1 VFIVRG
7 YILRSQEA
15 SVAAHARFVAQ
26 VVLADEL
33 RPSDFT
39 HPSSAR
45 IASLDRLF
53 RSKVLTAGV
62 VNAAL
67 YSSNGR
73 VAFSTQHALIG
84 RRTTATPAVRKAS
97 SLRTI
102 SSVTSRR
109 RVEGKTAKVLE
120 ELVPIRFR
128 EGGPAGVIA
137 FTNDYG
143 RVASAA
149 RRGFIPIAIVLE
161 LLFGVLFAA
170 FVPTLRR
177 ATRQVRAHL
186 RETES
191 RALHDDL
198 TGLPNRLLFED
209 RTHHA
214 LAQSQRDGRGAVVML
229 IDLDRFKQ
237 INDTLG
243 HGAGDALLREMARRL
258 SSVLRDCDTVARLG
272 GDEFAV
278 VLSGVG
284 MEGARE
290 SAVRTQQVLEEPFTS
305 DGLLLSVGASIGIAL
320 HPEHGTTPSELM
332 KHADVAMYE
341 AKRAASGY
349 EIYDPETD
357 TSDAE
362 RLALVSELRLAP
374 ERGEI
379 VLHYQPK
386 IDLVSGEVDGVE
398 ALLRWR
404 HPAHGLITAER
415 LMPLAEQAGVSQRI
429 RDYALVEAIRQA
441 GEWRRNGIEI
451 SVAVNLDARSLVDRE
466 LPSRV
471 AAMLTE
477 HGVEAA
483 QIEVEITETSM
494 LSDLTRVRAVARE
507 LAATGVILV
516 VDDFGTGYSSLN
528 SLSHLPI
535 EKLKIDGSFV
545 RRAADSDRDRA
556 IVAATIELSHSLGLQ
571 VVAEGV
577 EDADSLELVRALGAD
592 YAQGYHVGAPVDPA
606 VIASR
611 AELASEKAA

>member
-1 VFIVRG
+1 
-7 YILRSQEA
+7 
-15 SVAAHARFVAQ
+15 
-26 VVLADEL
+26 
-33 RPSDFT
+33 
-39 HPSSAR
+39 
-45 IASLDRLF
+45 
-53 RSKVLTAGV
+53 
-62 VNAAL
+62 
-67 YSSNGR
+67 
-73 VAFSTQHALIG
+73 
-84 RRTTATPAVRKAS
+84 
-97 SLRTI
+97 
-102 SSVTSRR
+102 
-109 RVEGKTAKVLE
+109 
-120 ELVPIRFR
+120 
-128 EGGPAGVIA
+128 
-137 FTNDYG
+137 
-143 RVASAA
+143 
-149 RRGFIPIAIVLE
+149 
-161 LLFGVLFAA
+161 
-170 FVPTLRR
+170 
-177 ATRQVRAHL
+177 VRAHL

-466 LPSRV
+466 LPGRV